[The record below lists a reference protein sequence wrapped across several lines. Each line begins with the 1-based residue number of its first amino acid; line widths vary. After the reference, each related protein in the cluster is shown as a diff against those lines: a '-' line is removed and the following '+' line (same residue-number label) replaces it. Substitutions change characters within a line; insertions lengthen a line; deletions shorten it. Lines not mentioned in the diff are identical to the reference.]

1 MTVVHYWLSLIVL
14 QMGDFAMEGA
24 VWTYMGSNMNSLMGS
39 EVAILA
45 KALACMLVVR
55 GILSTTHSSNRF
67 KESCTF
73 IKYLDMR
80 SSLAS
85 YSFCI
90 CPTMS

>member
-14 QMGDFAMEGA
+14 QMGDFAMEGV
-24 VWTYMGSNMNSLMGS
+24 VWTYMGSSMNSLLRS
-39 EVAILA
+39 EVAIPA
-45 KALACMLVVR
+45 KASTCMLVVQ

-80 SSLAS
+80 SSLAP

-90 CPTMS
+90 CLTMS